1 MPIRPASPLLL
12 AFAIHGLLLGC
23 QHAAPR
29 QQTARL
35 DGESLVGTL
44 AQPVAPVADLDE
56 APIESA
62 SPSSMAPDQDL
73 AAAAGTWAE
82 SLLVITAAGPIE
94 HRSLDADRVR
104 VTIPCL
110 VQLDSNA
117 AFDWMEGLAARA
129 PSEGSVERSRLLA
142 RGGYPDADSS
152 RSVRRPTQT
161 RSPELSMDVVD
172 LPIDDDPA
180 HVGLVTV
187 DGDHWGAAVT
197 RRVLDRETHL
207 APLLE
212 SIDRPRSVRLL
223 AVDRSGRVIHG
234 VSLPL
239 LPMIKARPDRP
250 QALLSPWWIRD
261 RRTNANEPV
270 VWRNAAQWLAHD
282 RTLARAARELPE
294 TVGDLMFLPMLGWQS
309 TIIAAP
315 WAVGGLEIDLSIEV
329 PRDVAERL
337 DRFEFHLADRERA
350 TATVR

>member
-1 MPIRPASPLLL
+1 MPLRPATLTLL
-12 AFAIHGLLLGC
+12 AIATHGALIGC
-23 QHAAPR
+23 QHASPR
-29 QQTARL
+29 QATTRL
-35 DGESLVGTL
+35 DRETLVG
-44 AQPVAPVADLDE
+44 VADRTAPHGSGLD
-56 APIESA
+56 SA
-62 SPSSMAPDQDL
+62 SSESSASGTPMNEVDP
-73 AAAAGTWAE
+73 AAAVDTWAE
-82 SLLVITAAGPIE
+82 SLLVVAAAGPIE

-142 RGGYPDADSS
+142 RGGFPDADSS

-161 RSPELSMDVVD
+161 RSPELAMSAVD
-172 LPIDDDPA
+172 LPNTDDPNRF
-180 HVGLVTV
+180 GLLVV
-187 DGDHWGAAVT
+187 DGDHWGAAIT
-197 RRVLDRETHL
+197 RHVLDRKTQL
-207 APLLE
+207 DPLLE

-223 AVDRSGRVIHG
+223 GVDRHGRVIHG

-239 LPMIKARPDRP
+239 LPMAKSRPDRP

-309 TIIAAP
+309 TIIAPP
-315 WAVGGLEIDLSIEV
+315 WAVGGLEIELSIEV
-329 PRDVAERL
+329 PRDVADRL
-337 DRFEFHLADRERA
+337 DRFEFHLADR
-350 TATVR
+350 